1 MCYLAAG
8 QEQRGRT
15 DKCMAGGGR
24 GEEGGGGRGGGLRE
38 LICDSVMRGKP
49 TQVLRLLAVSLCIF
63 VLHVSLQL

>member
-15 DKCMAGGGR
+15 DKCMAGR
-24 GEEGGGGRGGGLRE
+24 GEGGGGLGE

-49 TQVLRLLAVSLCIF
+49 TQVLRLLAVSLRIF